1 MQRMAGGG
9 IIGFAGPEGSE
20 VTGDF
25 GPVAEE
31 DMPKVVT
38 QEMIDAYR
46 ESLPPAIRDRQSD
59 AYIRKVLSTPRRSL
73 SSYLPEFDIRSEQ
86 LKQKQYQEA
95 AGADYDRMQRER
107 LMNLPRTEIQQPLPV
122 SAGIP
127 SAVTTGSPLMPTR
140 NLPPIV
146 QPQSAAPNTGEGP
159 RVGVN
164 PNLGGA
170 ALQQVPGTGIGG
182 VNIPTTQGPATG
194 GFTAND
200 PKIQGLQNALATE
213 QAASNKGLLAE
224 KAGRVGGDTRA
235 RDDAANFSNRGGV
248 QGQYA
253 AMLAQR
259 QALAKEQAAGRADSS
274 FLRTTSGMV
283 SMGNPGQSY
292 AKSKVRDMDET
303 DRLARNALTRQE
315 GIQIGGI
322 ETDKGIA
329 GKALDVQ
336 RTTTASNAQ
345 LDAAVTRALQQ
356 SMTDRGRK
364 LTADQQRALEA
375 QKASM
380 TSADKRAHIESN
392 ENIAQY
398 NAKTREII
406 QNSVN
411 DVTMASARLTAKAN
425 ATKNRNRA
433 IADIVKKMADIQ
445 AKRPKQLADLAAA
458 NAVLTGDMDKKEK
471 AAYLAE
477 RIKAL
482 DTQMKLAI
490 KPLNILLAQLKSGVT
505 PVSGSGTKKFNAK
518 GKQTN

>member
-1 MQRMAGGG
+1 VVQQGLHNMAFGNMMNGMGGIGQQAADLRDSNTPQQLQQGYEKSVKDGKPDIATLLALNDVMKKVKEKEAEMRLAMKPEEPGTVLEQRAKELKDLTVGQNTSEKAEQVGGIAQLQQQKQQQNMQRMAQGAPQGPPQGPPQGIQTAPQGPPQAPPRMAANGGIIMQGAPNMQRMAGGG

-303 DRLARNALTRQE
+303 YATRRNTNR
-315 GIQIGGI
+315 
-322 ETDKGIA
+322 
-329 GKALDVQ
+329 
-336 RTTTASNAQ
+336 S
-345 LDAAVTRALQQ
+345 
-356 SMTDRGRK
+356 
-364 LTADQQRALEA
+364 
-375 QKASM
+375 
-380 TSADKRAHIESN
+380 
-392 ENIAQY
+392 
-398 NAKTREII
+398 
-406 QNSVN
+406 
-411 DVTMASARLTAKAN
+411 
-425 ATKNRNRA
+425 NRNG
-433 IADIVKKMADIQ
+433 Q
-445 AKRPKQLADLAAA
+445 G
-458 NAVLTGDMDKKEK
+458 NCW
-471 AAYLAE
+471 
-477 RIKAL
+477 
-482 DTQMKLAI
+482 
-490 KPLNILLAQLKSGVT
+490 
-505 PVSGSGTKKFNAK
+505 
-518 GKQTN
+518 